1 MKFANLRVS
10 HWRQFNEVNLA
21 FHPRV
26 TIITGANGAGKS
38 TLLKILSQHFGW
50 ASSLLGTPRG
60 NANGASLYWYLDW
73 DDEQTLTH
81 PSMPGRGVA
90 LTPIGTLAYAN
101 GQETALNVP
110 ISGSATYQVQIARQ
124 QVVAGLFI
132 GSHRPV
138 VGYQPV
144 TNIPTSS
151 IGAQQAYQQYHQETL
166 QRYNSGYTQYSA
178 TYRMKEAIISMAT
191 FGPGNRNLAG
201 NPELEKTFED
211 FEAALRL
218 VLPETLGFQKLIV
231 KIPDIILVTATGEF
245 VLDASSGGIMSLID
259 LVWQIFLYSRGKS
272 EFTVVLDEPENHL
285 HPSMQRSILQSLVK
299 AFPDAQFIIATHSP
313 FVVSSVK
320 DASVYVLRYDIE
332 ATRSVRTVSSLLLDQ
347 FSRAGTASEILREA
361 LGVPVTMPMWAEEE
375 LRQITLDFRINK
387 LSEASIDELR
397 RRLQN
402 AGLEEFYP
410 EALSQ
415 VARQA

>member
-1 MKFANLRVS
+1 MKFTKLTVS
-10 HWRQFNEVNLA
+10 HWRQFNEVDLE
-21 FHPRV
+21 FHSRV

-38 TLLKILSQHFGW
+38 TLLRILSQHFGW
-50 ASSLLGTPRG
+50 ATSLLGTPHRDASG
-60 NANGASLYWYLDW
+60 TSLYWYRDW
-73 DDEQTLTH
+73 DDEEMPVTLQ
-81 PSMPGRGVA
+81 PVGGRPKV
-90 LTPIGTLAYAN
+90 TSIGNLNYSD
-101 GQETALNVP
+101 GQEAVLNVP
-110 ISGSATYQVQIARQ
+110 TSGGATYQVQIARQ
-124 QVVAGLFI
+124 RPVEGLFI

-191 FGPGNRNLAG
+191 FGPGNKNLAG
-201 NPELEKTFED
+201 NPELEKTFCD
-211 FEAALRL
+211 FEDALRV
-218 VLPETLGFQKLIV
+218 VLPESLGFKRLIV
-231 KIPDIILVTATGEF
+231 KIPDIILVTTSGEF

-285 HPSMQRSILQSLVK
+285 HPSMQRSIIQSLVT
-299 AFPDAQFIIATHSP
+299 AFPSAQFIIATHSP

-320 DASVYVLRYDIE
+320 DAFVYVLQYDVE
-332 ATRSVRTVSSLLLDQ
+332 SGRDVRTVSSLLLDQ
-347 FSRAGTASEILREA
+347 FSRSGTASDILREA

-375 LRQITLDFRINK
+375 LHRIALDFRIND
-387 LSEASIDELR
+387 LTEASIGELR
-397 RRLQN
+397 QRLQE